1 MSNISFKAG
10 IRTAIL
16 VILSVLLIDQA
27 SKIYIKL
34 NFLMDEEVHV
44 WGDWFILHFTE
55 NPGMAF
61 GMEFGGRYGK
71 LLLTS
76 FRIVAV
82 IGLSYYLVKQIRLGI
97 NRGFVISLS
106 LITAGAA
113 GNIIDSVFYGV
124 IFSETTHYELAS
136 AFSGNGY
143 APFFYGRVVDML
155 YLPVFKGY
163 LPEWLGG
170 DYFIFFRPIFNIADA
185 SISIGVFIILLFQ
198 RSFFKEEKVAESADS
213 EDESGVNFHSEDS
226 NPESSAEQDE
236 KEDDG
241 DNQTDRH
248 I

>member
-1 MSNISFKAG
+1 
-10 IRTAIL
+10 
-16 VILSVLLIDQA
+16 
-27 SKIYIKL
+27 
-34 NFLMDEEVHV
+34 MDEEVAV
-44 WGDWFILHFTE
+44 FGDWFILHFTE

-61 GMEFGGRYGK
+61 GMEFGGPYGK

-82 IGLSYYLVKQIRLGI
+82 CGLGYYLVKQIKVGI

-124 IFSETTHYELAS
+124 IFSESTHYELAS
-136 AFSGNGY
+136 AFAENGY
-143 APFFYGRVVDML
+143 SSLFHGRVVDML
-155 YLPVFKGY
+155 YLPIYKGF

-198 RSFFKEEKVAESADS
+198 RSFFKEATPISEPTETSFSVKR
-213 EDESGVNFHSEDS
+213 EDENENQSDLSPHEEEKKNNED
-226 NPESSAEQDE
+226 N
-236 KEDDG
+236 
-241 DNQTDRH
+241 
-248 I
+248 